1 MLTLTLLFLFS
12 FIFLGL
18 MAIGVFGKAPV
29 IIALSAAL
37 ALAVGVLLPAGGLQ
51 EFDGSYNSTY
61 SYHNATNTS
70 ISGIIRV
77 ENFIIHQNNNTVW
90 ALGIILMLIGVSSFI
105 YAATLIK
112 RGPPDER
119 EG

>member
-1 MLTLTLLFLFS
+1 
-12 FIFLGL
+12 
-18 MAIGVFGKAPV
+18 MAIGVFGKAP
-29 IIALSAAL
+29 IIIGLSAAL
-37 ALAVGVLLPAGGLQ
+37 ALVVGILLPAGGLQ

-61 SYHNATNTS
+61 AYHNATNTS
-70 ISGIIRV
+70 ISGVVRV

-90 ALGIILMLIGVSSFI
+90 ALGIILMLIGLTTFL

-112 RGPPDER
+112 HGPPDER